1 MDERII
7 KSRMERPT
15 AESRII
21 ELETRVA
28 FQEES
33 IQSLSQALGHQ
44 QQILNDL
51 RLEIEELRQRLK
63 AGSASPMDPDAVVEP
78 PPPHY

>member
-1 MDERII
+1 MD
-7 KSRMERPT
+7 
-15 AESRII
+15 ARII

-33 IQSLSQALGHQ
+33 IQSLSQALGLQ
-44 QQILNDL
+44 QQIIDSLQ
-51 RLEIEELRQRLK
+51 LEIDELRQRL
-63 AGSASPMDPDAVVEP
+63 MAVTISLVEGDTVGEP

>member
-1 MDERII
+1 MDE
-7 KSRMERPT
+7 
-15 AESRII
+15 RII

-33 IQSLSQALGHQ
+33 IHSLSQAFSHQ
-44 QQILNDL
+44 QQIINEL
-51 RLEIEELRQRLK
+51 RLEIDELRQRLK
-63 AGSASPMDPDAVVEP
+63 AVTTSVFDEETIDL